1 MLNVIPKPWSYA
13 FSVTDEGVSIAQ
25 SINLSWWRDR
35 SDLRIDG
42 KNFRARCDSRSFVL
56 ESEGKVVARAKRP
69 RLFARA
75 LNIEYSDHRYK
86 LRAKS
91 AFRRQFLLMDGAT
104 QIGSISPQGLFSR
117 KAVVDLPETLPLFL
131 RVFIIWLTM
140 TLWKQD
146 DATGG
151 ALS

>member
-1 MLNVIPKPWSYA
+1 MLEVIPKAWSYA
-13 FSVTDEGVSIAQ
+13 FSVTDEGESIAQ
-25 SINLSWWRDR
+25 TTNLSWWRDH
-35 SDLRIDG
+35 SDLRVDG
-42 KNFRARCDSRSFVL
+42 NTYRARRDGGSYVL

-69 RLFARA
+69 RLFARG
-75 LNIEYSDHRYK
+75 LNIEHLDHRYT

-91 AFRRQFLLMDGAT
+91 AFRRQFVLMDGAT
-104 QIGSISPQGLFSR
+104 QIGSIAPQGVFTR
-117 KAVVDLPETLPLFL
+117 KAAADLPETLPLSL
-131 RVFIIWLTM
+131 RVFIIWLVM